1 MTKKVKAVI
10 ALLEKNGWVYARTKG
25 DHIIYR
31 KEGEPRPIPIP
42 GKFNDDLA
50 TGTLC
55 SILRQAKLGLSDF
68 DKD

>member
-1 MTKKVKAVI
+1 MI

-42 GKFNDDLA
+42 GKLNDDLA
-50 TGTLC
+50 TGTLS
-55 SILRQAKLGLSDF
+55 SILHKPN
-68 DKD
+68 

>member
-25 DHIIYR
+25 DHKIYR
-31 KEGEPRPIPIP
+31 KDGEPRSIPIP
-42 GKFNDDLA
+42 GHLNDDLA
-50 TGTLC
+50 IGTLS

-68 DKD
+68 EGD